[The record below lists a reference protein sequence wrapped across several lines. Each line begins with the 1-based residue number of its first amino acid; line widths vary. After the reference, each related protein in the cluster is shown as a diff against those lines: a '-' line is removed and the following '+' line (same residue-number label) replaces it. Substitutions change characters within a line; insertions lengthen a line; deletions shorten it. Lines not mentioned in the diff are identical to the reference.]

1 MLILYSNHS
10 LWLYIYIIQYHTVYI
25 YKCSPAYCY
34 AIFQLSDYSLY
45 MSYYVYIYTHAL
57 FLLHATGP
65 YYSSVR
71 IQWETQGLEIS
82 GQDMHFQRSSETGMI
97 IPFGDI
103 LLYHILILQ
112 YKSHWNPNYSSHYI
126 SYIYISQAMGITV
139 TLQFKSQLRYIS
151 PVTWILIWYTLIP
164 IRKNNSKLDPKFSIH
179 YITHNMSVSENGVYW
194 IFFL

>member
-1 MLILYSNHS
+1 MFTSILLCYIPIV
-10 LWLYIYIIQYHTVYI
+10 WLFTIHVILCI
-25 YKCSPAYCY
+25 
-34 AIFQLSDYSLY
+34 
-45 MSYYVYIYTHAL
+45 YIYTHAL

-82 GQDMHFQRSSETGMI
+82 GQDMHFKDQVRRAWSYHLVIYYYI
-97 IPFGDI
+97 ISLFYNINPI
-103 LLYHILILQ
+103 EIPITVVTIYHI
-112 YKSHWNPNYSSHYI
+112 
-126 SYIYISQAMGITV
+126 YIYISQAMGITV

>member
-1 MLILYSNHS
+1 MSLTFVNNSNSAGDFCWYYIPIIHYDYIYISYSIILCIYINVHQHIAMLYSNCLIIHYTCHTM
-10 LWLYIYIIQYHTVYI
+10 YI
-25 YKCSPAYCY
+25 
-34 AIFQLSDYSLY
+34 
-45 MSYYVYIYTHAL
+45 YIYTHAL

-112 YKSHWNPNYSSHYI
+112 YKSHWNPNYSSHCI
-126 SYIYISQAMGITV
+126 SYIYIYHKQWV
-139 TLQFKSQLRYIS
+139 LQWPCNLNPNCAIYH
-151 PVTWILIWYTLIP
+151 L
-164 IRKNNSKLDPKFSIH
+164 
-179 YITHNMSVSENGVYW
+179 
-194 IFFL
+194 